1 MVFCWFA
8 WATYTASFLAL
19 NKQQQQQIT
28 QLGML
33 QSYSIKIIMRE
44 RLFEIA
50 ENVVVFGT
58 LRRVAVVVNEK
69 QYFPMVL
76 FTLINWF

>member
-58 LRRVAVVVNEK
+58 LRKVAVVVNEK

>member
-58 LRRVAVVVNEK
+58 LRKIAVVVNEK

>member
-19 NKQQQQQIT
+19 NKKQQQQIT

-58 LRRVAVVVNEK
+58 LRKVAVVVNEK

>member
-1 MVFCWFA
+1 M
-8 WATYTASFLAL
+8 AL

-58 LRRVAVVVNEK
+58 LSKVAVVVNEK